1 MQKIHIIARFKI
13 QSNNLEKFKQGVQKC
28 IDLVKNEPG
37 AELYDWFIDEKN
49 MECTVIETYKDS
61 DATLFHAGNVQQ
73 ALGELMQI
81 SEFSG
86 EVFGNASEALK
97 EAMAGMNIVPV
108 PFYIGLDS

>member
-13 QSNNLEKFKQGVQKC
+13 QKESIETFKEGAQKC
-28 IDLVKNEPG
+28 IELTKTEKG

-49 MECTVIETYKDS
+49 LLCTVIETYEDS
-61 DATLFHAGNVQQ
+61 QAALFHAGNVQQ

-86 EVFGNASEALK
+86 EVFGNASEELK
-97 EAMAGMNIVPV
+97 TAMTGLNIVPV
-108 PFYIGLDS
+108 PYFKGLTS